1 MGGTVHGAGIGLA
14 ATVTAL
20 SRLLAGCRVHILA
33 GHYMRR
39 IRR

>member
-1 MGGTVHGAGIGLA
+1 MAGTVQDASIGLA

-20 SRLLAGCRVHILA
+20 SRLLAGCQVDILA

-39 IRR
+39 TRR